1 MQTLTH
7 WQFKQRSQIYGPD
20 TQIDAIL
27 PLVMLGI
34 SILGRV
40 VAKPALF
47 KLQTN
52 AAKLAV
58 TYFRAMYLQCFV
70 HIANDS

>member
-1 MQTLTH
+1 M
-7 WQFKQRSQIYGPD
+7 
-20 TQIDAIL
+20 
-27 PLVMLGI
+27 
-34 SILGRV
+34 

-47 KLQTN
+47 KLQTD